1 MSASPVDTGRSF
13 RTQTRRGRSGAN
25 IGCSRKEAK
34 RVRSGRRVGVG
45 CAKAGPA
52 ANNPGLRAV
61 LRRLASSALRQ
72 RTLEANRIDC
82 GASLLPGPP
91 RGFVRLATGDVS
103 TAADRAS
110 RGSRNERGVHVLE
123 RFAEMSVKR
132 RSLLVAV
139 RDRMRHRARV
149 LQSEAD
155 DEHARAAAARPVA
168 KPSGVAAADHEL
180 EQLAAEARY
189 HRDRFEL
196 YRARIISGSGAE
208 TSTARLRELERTAT
222 AAQER
227 VRHARRVRSSS
238 AEPGA

>member
-1 MSASPVDTGRSF
+1 
-13 RTQTRRGRSGAN
+13 
-25 IGCSRKEAK
+25 
-34 RVRSGRRVGVG
+34 
-45 CAKAGPA
+45 
-52 ANNPGLRAV
+52 
-61 LRRLASSALRQ
+61 
-72 RTLEANRIDC
+72 
-82 GASLLPGPP
+82 
-91 RGFVRLATGDVS
+91 
-103 TAADRAS
+103 
-110 RGSRNERGVHVLE
+110 
-123 RFAEMSVKR
+123 MSVKR

-149 LQSEAD
+149 LQTEAD

-196 YRARIISGSGAE
+196 YRARIISGSGAA

-227 VRHARRVRSSS
+227 VRHARRVRLSS